1 MNWFYNLKISLKLI
15 IGFMTV
21 AVIAGVI
28 GVIGV
33 VGVYNIKTINHAD
46 TELYEENALG
56 LEYARNA
63 AV

>member
-21 AVIAGVI
+21 AVIA